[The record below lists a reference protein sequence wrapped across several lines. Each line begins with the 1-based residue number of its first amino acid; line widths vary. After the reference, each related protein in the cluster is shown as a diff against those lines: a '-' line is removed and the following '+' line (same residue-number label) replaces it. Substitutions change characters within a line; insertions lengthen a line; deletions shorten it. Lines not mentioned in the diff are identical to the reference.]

1 MRCVLLIDHQKK
13 QESGMPDFEIR
24 YYHADGKLA
33 VVHMCI
39 HKTIESAKEFAR
51 INLKDYAHFEVRA
64 ASGNPIAAR

>member
-1 MRCVLLIDHQKK
+1 
-13 QESGMPDFEIR
+13 MPDFEIR

-51 INLKDYAHFEVRA
+51 INLKDHARFELRA
-64 ASGNPIAAR
+64 GDGRALTAR